1 MEPNALLTCCINI
14 RIALAFENLTPIQVC
29 QAAERAIERPCHYVY
44 DPKIEVKVPVPNGYR
59 QQLAG
64 VEILFGKYNAPYFPG
79 PDFAY
84 HSKRKGS
91 NDTIGPR
98 NNHDTMN
105 KSQDARSTKGKAG
118 KLTDEARGL
127 WEGYRGLEEYFREV
141 SCAPRFTHMSL
152 RITNG

>member
-1 MEPNALLTCCINI
+1 MNI

-44 DPKIEVKVPVPNGYR
+44 DPKIEVNVSVPNGYR

-64 VEILFGKYNAPYFPG
+64 LEILFGKYNAPYFPG

-84 HSKRKGS
+84 TSKRKGS

-98 NNHDTMN
+98 NNPASIS
-105 KSQDARSTKGKAG
+105 KSQDPRSAKGKPG

-141 SCAPRFTHMSL
+141 SHALNYVHASQMISD
-152 RITNG
+152 II